1 MAAQQSITDGR
12 SAQQLRQHY
21 EVEKELASRL
31 RTASEADRR
40 HLYSELYDELY
51 RRVPSHPQL
60 TRPQSAATR
69 AEVVAQQT
77 RFLDRLIKA
86 DTVFME
92 IGAGDCTLSL
102 ALAQRLRQVYAV
114 DVSDKTLGD
123 ATQPA
128 NFTFALSDGC
138 SMPVPPGSITLAYS
152 NQLMEHLHP
161 DDAELQLV
169 NIFNALR
176 PGGSY
181 ACITPN
187 RLSGP
192 HDISYFFDDV
202 ATGFHL
208 KEYTTTEL
216 VGLFRKAGFRKVAVY
231 ASLKG
236 AYFRVAS
243 PVIGLVEGLLTL
255 LPHRM
260 RKRVARLRIVRSLLG
275 IQLVGVK

>member
-1 MAAQQSITDGR
+1 MAVQQSITDGR

-21 EVEKELASRL
+21 EVEKELALRL
-31 RTASEADRR
+31 RTASKEDRR
-40 HLYSELYDELY
+40 YLYSELYDELY

-69 AEVVAQQT
+69 AEVVAQQA
-77 RFLDRLIKA
+77 RFLHRLIKA

-92 IGAGDCTLSL
+92 IGAGDCALSL
-102 ALAQRLRQVYAV
+102 ALAPHVRQVYAV
-114 DVSDKTLGD
+114 DVSATTLGD
-123 ATQPA
+123 AARAA
-128 NFTFALSDGC
+128 NFAFALSDGC
-138 SMPVPPGSITLAYS
+138 SMPVPPASVSLAYS

-169 NIFNALR
+169 NIFHALR
-176 PGGSY
+176 PGGAY

-208 KEYTTTEL
+208 KEYTTMEL
-216 VGLFRKAGFRKVAVY
+216 VGLFRKTGFRKVAVY

-236 AYFRVAS
+236 KYFRVAY
-243 PVIGLVEGLLTL
+243 PVIALVEGLLIA
-255 LPHRM
+255 LPRRM
-260 RKRVARLRIVRSLLG
+260 RKRVARIRIVRSLLG